1 VVKPFYGSY
10 DMMFQKNVLSLMM
23 LFILSFF
30 ILRASAQIPPV
41 PPPTIDWE
49 GTERSWDISHPG
61 WREKRAEAA
70 RKKEEARQFRLKKA
84 QDAANKKAAAKER
97 KAQGDAEALR
107 QKEAKKLEQKIKAE
121 MEAEKKQKDRE
132 RKAHALDMMKRFQK
146 ATADVDL
153 TPANTHWGELMV
165 RQNDLFADILSADAI
180 SPEEKRKYRLNL
192 PILNKNSA
200 SVVRLETIPP
210 PPLLRQGG
218 LMQEPRPG
226 NSDGSQDPDVDFD
239 VPGLDNVSWLVAQ
252 VTDTLQSEAISKV
265 QEFIIASV
273 QNPRAAIALEGGKFY
288 SDFTLDV
295 LTNSLKDIDNAVDFL
310 AAQNKLT
317 LNFVTSGKAQ

>member
-1 VVKPFYGSY
+1 
-10 DMMFQKNVLSLMM
+10 MMFQNNVLSLVM

-30 ILRASAQIPPV
+30 IPRVSAQIPPV
-41 PPPTIDWE
+41 PPPVIDQE

-61 WREKRAEAA
+61 WRERRAEAA
-70 RKKEEARQFRLKKA
+70 RKKEEARQLRLKRV

-97 KAQGDAEALR
+97 KEQAYAEALR
-107 QKEAKKLEQKIKAE
+107 QKEAKKLEQKRNAE
-121 MEAEKKQKDRE
+121 LEAEKKQKDRE
-132 RKAHALDMMKRFQK
+132 RRAHALDMMKRFQK
-146 ATADVDL
+146 ATVDADL
-153 TPANTHWGELMV
+153 TPANTNWGELMV
-165 RQNDLFADILSADAI
+165 RQNDLFAGILSADAI

-218 LMQEPRPG
+218 LMQEPRRPT
-226 NSDGSQDPDVDFD
+226 NSDGAQDPDVDFD
-239 VPGLDNVSWLVAQ
+239 VPGLDNVSWWVAE
-252 VTDTLQSEAISKV
+252 VTDTLQSEAISEVKD
-265 QEFIIASV
+265 FIIASV
-273 QNPRAAIALEGGKFY
+273 QNPRAAIALKGGKFY

-317 LNFVTSGKAQ
+317 LNFVTPGKAQ